1 MIVTIWYKTERFA
14 TMLQLSITPTVVS
27 FLIYQ
32 NLLKIPVK
40 SSLIAM
46 ALLRTLSR

>member
-32 NLLKIPVK
+32 NLKIPVK